1 METIKSCDIET
12 YESGISARKGIK
24 RGPMPPSR
32 GLAKEDYLSPVILDP
47 SKSKGGQVVTLN
59 SLG

>member
-1 METIKSCDIET
+1 M
-12 YESGISARKGIK
+12 YESGLYAREGIK

-32 GLAKEDYLSPVILDP
+32 GLAKGDKLSPVILDP

-59 SLG
+59 FLG

>member
-1 METIKSCDIET
+1 M
-12 YESGISARKGIK
+12 YESGLYAREGIK

-32 GLAKEDYLSPVILDP
+32 GLAKGDKLSPVILDP